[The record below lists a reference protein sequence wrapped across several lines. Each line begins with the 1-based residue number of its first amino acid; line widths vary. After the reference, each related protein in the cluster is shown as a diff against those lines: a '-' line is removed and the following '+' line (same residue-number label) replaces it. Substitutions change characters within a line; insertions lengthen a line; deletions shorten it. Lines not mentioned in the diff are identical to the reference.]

1 MLELDPR
8 LLESSLIPF
17 DCDELVSTL
26 LWLLPEEV
34 LSEEPL
40 ELLEP
45 EESLSSELVHEELS
59 SW

>member
-1 MLELDPR
+1 LLELDPR